1 MLTRD
6 EDWENS
12 EARVKIGGL
21 VSGEGVN
28 EIGGRRR
35 LKTAERCQGPEQIH
49 R

>member
-6 EDWENS
+6 ESGENS
-12 EARVKIGGL
+12 EARVKMGAL
-21 VSGEGVN
+21 VCGEGVN

-35 LKTAERCQGPEQIH
+35 LKIAERCHGPEKIH